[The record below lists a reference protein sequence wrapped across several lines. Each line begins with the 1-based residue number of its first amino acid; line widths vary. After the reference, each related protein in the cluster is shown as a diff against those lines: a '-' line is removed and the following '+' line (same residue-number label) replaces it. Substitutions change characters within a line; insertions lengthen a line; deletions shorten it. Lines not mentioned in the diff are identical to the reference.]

1 MPTSSRVQLKEW
13 SQQDKLYAIVD
24 AYLDVPTPALRHRLQ
39 FQDTDPQFFEMIAW
53 GKVRYL
59 APTLL
64 KVDPQTLSWLLNTV
78 STERWGVFVVSQFA
92 LPALGQHLQKFVIA
106 KGPDQNPYFLRFHD
120 AAVLEVLMGTWQ
132 APERAIF
139 TAPLEAI
146 GYPDLQNLEVRIWQ
160 NEGAYRLPQAE
171 DCLLTLSQEQLQLC
185 AAAISHDLIKI
196 VYWHLRDHHA
206 RAVQYLEPAAL
217 ERRVSVALSR
227 ARKYALQSIADLAGF
242 AALMFELAPNFDEHP
257 SFKQVLSGP
266 SERKMSLLSQV
277 ISDREWAEALQ
288 GYDREFWLKNK

>member
-1 MPTSSRVQLKEW
+1 MTSPSRTQLKEW
-13 SQQDKLYAIVD
+13 SQQNKLYALAD
-24 AYLDVPTPALRHRLQ
+24 AYLNVPHPIPSQRLQ

-53 GKVRYL
+53 NKVHYL

-64 KVDPQTLSWLLNTV
+64 QVDPLTLSWLLNTV
-78 STERWGVFVVSQFA
+78 ATERWGVFVVSRLD
-92 LPALGQHLQKFVIA
+92 LPILGQHLQKFVIA

-120 AAVLEVLMGTWQ
+120 AAVLEVLMSTW
-132 APERAIF
+132 AAKERDIF

-146 GYPDLQNLEVRIWQ
+146 GYPDLQSLEVRIWK
-160 NEGAYRLPQAE
+160 NEKLRHLPTAE
-171 DCLLTLSQEQLQLC
+171 DCLLTLSEEQLQLC
-185 AAAISHDLIKI
+185 SVAMNHDLIKI

-206 RAVQYLEPAAL
+206 RAVQYLEPVAL
-217 ERRVSVALSR
+217 ERRVGVALGR

-257 SFKQVLSGP
+257 SFQHVLSGP
-266 SERKMSLLSQV
+266 GERKMSLLSQV
-277 ISDREWAEALQ
+277 ISDREWSEALS